1 MRDDSALSV
10 FNIVYSIF
18 AIPCNFAIG
27 FIIGVAAPVAAIGAM
42 VAGVRL
48 LTGKVPFLTSVED
61 KEGER
66 HLSLA
71 LVSQEEVGSLFEAQK
86 EQIGGDIGRMKA
98 EIQAIIE
105 EARAEAQEAAQAA
118 NEESLEEA

>member
-1 MRDDSALSV
+1 MRDDSALSA
-10 FNIVYSIF
+10 FGIVYSIF
-18 AIPCNFAIG
+18 AIPCNLFIG

-48 LTGKVPFLTSVED
+48 LTGKVPFLTSIED

-66 HLSLA
+66 RLSLA
-71 LVSQEEVGSLFEAQK
+71 LISQEEAGSLFQEQK
-86 EQIGGDIGRMKA
+86 EQIGGDVARMKA

-105 EARAEAQEAAQAA
+105 EARAEAQEAAP
-118 NEESLEEA
+118 EEA